1 MSIEFCDK
9 NLEELYNKGY
19 SKGFLEISKKTLRAF
34 MIALSM
40 AESAASIND
49 VLNPPPFK
57 GLLHENGL
65 ITLMLYDGWE
75 LNFFLEIFGNNQN
88 KISVVS
94 LILSQNSGGLL

>member
-19 SKGFLEISKKTLRAF
+19 SKESLEIPKKIFKSF
-34 MIALSM
+34 MMALSM

-75 LNFFLEIFGNNQN
+75 LSFFLKIFGNNQN

-94 LILSQNSGGLL
+94 LIFSKNSGGLL